1 MTNKKSFEIWKEVR
15 GKTVGCY
22 EDDFGNCP
30 CDYGCPCDKCS
41 AEWVQEAY
49 RKALAEAEEP
59 PKKKTFSVIIHDI
72 ATYNDIEAES
82 EEEAVEIALEWWD
95 EREPR
100 WKVFEEKD

>member
-22 EDDFGNCP
+22 EDDSGNCP
-30 CDYGCPCDKCS
+30 CDYGIPCDKCS
-41 AEWVQEAY
+41 ADWVHEAF
-49 RKALAEAEEP
+49 RKALAEEL
-59 PKKKTFSVIIHDI
+59 PKKKTFTVIIHDI
-72 ATYNDIEAES
+72 ATYNDIEAET
-82 EEEAVEIALEWWD
+82 EDEAVEIALEWWD